1 MIAWTKARVKAR
13 LIIFRLIHIKTGPYD
28 FFHLITKCPP
38 VVICI
43 YRSVGLSARFPV
55 PDT

>member
-28 FFHLITKCPP
+28 FST
-38 VVICI
+38 
-43 YRSVGLSARFPV
+43 
-55 PDT
+55 